1 MEFEL
6 YEEGKKLLKNED
18 NIEWIDK
25 ITCWVKKELEYNIY
39 IFQVIVANEEE
50 IIKYYEA
57 ITASI
62 AIDFQSVLEKAIERW
77 NIYLI
82 FQCND
87 SINWQTRLKIEQNKY
102 AVRKMIWDN
111 LREEELNDKE
121 YLRKRLFGFEI
132 KENAKPPKEKGDLNK
147 IIEEKDGELYKILQ
161 KENLTLEEKVVMY
174 IGDVTY
180 E

>member
-39 IFQVIVANEEE
+39 IFQVIVSNEEE

-62 AIDFQSVLEKAIERW
+62 AIDFQSVLEKAIEKW

-82 FQCND
+82 FECKD
-87 SINWQTRLKIEQNKY
+87 SINWQTRLKIEQDKY

-121 YLRKRLFGFEI
+121 YLRMRLLGFEI
-132 KENAKPPKEKGDLNK
+132 KENTKPPREKRDINK
-147 IIEEKDGELYKILQ
+147 IIEERDCELYDILK

-174 IGDVTY
+174 IGDGTN